1 MIDSITYQ
9 VFPHSGADRYLF
21 KITTTAMTTDFLLI
35 RSNLFC
41 ICLAAARSA
50 KSCAHNTYL
59 RHMMAIFD
67 NPFLRT

>member
-35 RSNLFC
+35 RSNVFC
-41 ICLAAARSA
+41 ICLAAALFCKVVR
-50 KSCAHNTYL
+50 
-59 RHMMAIFD
+59 
-67 NPFLRT
+67 P